1 MNVAILLSAPFY
13 GVAIAF
19 WLLAATAVASL
30 TAVFAIPQHAIDYD
44 VARGF
49 THRAINSGVAATQ
62 QRASSW
68 AVMLANR
75 ALLVFALCGA
85 LFHLAN
91 AAMLGVVVQRASR
104 MNPANAAQL
113 AAACMIAA
121 QIVMVTSASASLAG
135 ARANAWGRRPLF
147 LQLLDGVGV
156 GIFGALFP
164 VVVADLARGS
174 GRVNATQ
181 GGVGTIHSI
190 GGILSLPLANS
201 VVHWAGYDT
210 AFLVL
215 ACAAVSGFALF
226 WFAMPET
233 RSAPD
238 A

>member
-1 MNVAILLSAPFY
+1 
-13 GVAIAF
+13 
-19 WLLAATAVASL
+19 
-30 TAVFAIPQHAIDYD
+30 
-44 VARGF
+44 
-49 THRAINSGVAATQ
+49 
-62 QRASSW
+62 
-68 AVMLANR
+68 
-75 ALLVFALCGA
+75 
-85 LFHLAN
+85 
-91 AAMLGVVVQRASR
+91 
-104 MNPANAAQL
+104 
-113 AAACMIAA
+113 
-121 QIVMVTSASASLAG
+121 LAG

-147 LQLLDGVGV
+147 LAAFAALTLRAFLYTLSDRPAWTLAVQLLDGVGV

-174 GRVNATQ
+174 GRFNAAQ

-201 VVHWAGYDT
+201 VVYWAGYDT